1 MWTSNKQI
9 MFVLRSDGVLTIY
22 DKDKGKMAFTRFWI
36 SHCPFCGRKV
46 NDGE

>member
-9 MFVLRSDGVLTIY
+9 MLVLRDDGVLTIY
-22 DKDKGKMAFTRFWI
+22 DKAKSKKAFTQFWI
-36 SHCPFCGRKV
+36 RNCPFCGKKV